1 MQALPQQTQVL
12 VVAVVGTQ
20 ELLTVP
26 VQPGV
31 QVL

>member
-1 MQALPQQTQVL
+1 MQASPAKTQVL